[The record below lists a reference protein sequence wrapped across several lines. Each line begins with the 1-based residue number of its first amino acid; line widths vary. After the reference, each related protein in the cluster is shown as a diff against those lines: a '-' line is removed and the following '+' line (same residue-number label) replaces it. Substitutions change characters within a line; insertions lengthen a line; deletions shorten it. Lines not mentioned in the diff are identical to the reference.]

1 LFSQIYPPSAINLN
15 LVSKQM
21 DVDVYSDDGSTKMD
35 VKGMKVDIQI
45 ILGRMKSK
53 NPNHVNVPGKFKQK
67 KITFSWKIFFQA
79 RFRDDH

>member
-1 LFSQIYPPSAINLN
+1 
-15 LVSKQM
+15 M

-53 NPNHVNVPGKFKQK
+53 NPNLVNVPGKFKQEK
-67 KITFSWKIFFQA
+67 LLFHERFFFKYDSEMIINTTDNFQNNICWA
-79 RFRDDH
+79 VL